1 LPGPELGKS
10 GLFELNAGNPCMTSD
25 ALVDNIEIHGIS
37 QKSNKISLFNNGRGC
52 NCASQAT
59 VWAEYPQKI
68 DRRRGPTP
76 KRTVWRYSNANRTQ
90 LE

>member
-1 LPGPELGKS
+1 MPGPELGKS

-25 ALVDNIEIHGIS
+25 ALVDKIKIHGIS

-59 VWAEYPQKI
+59 VWAEYPQKLI
-68 DRRRGPTP
+68 VVAVLLQKGRFGVTASQIEP
-76 KRTVWRYSNANRTQ
+76 N
-90 LE
+90 